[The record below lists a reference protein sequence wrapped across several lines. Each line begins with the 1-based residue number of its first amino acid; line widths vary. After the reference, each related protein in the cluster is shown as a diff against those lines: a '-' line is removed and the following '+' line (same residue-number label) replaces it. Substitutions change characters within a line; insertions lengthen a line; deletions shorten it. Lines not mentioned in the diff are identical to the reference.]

1 MSYQLATA
9 HIPQPEPGT
18 VTILP
23 ASTVH
28 PDPWRNAPFDS
39 ALAREIQALVA
50 RLSPAQRAWVSG
62 YLAGSLA
69 TQAQPGAAPAPAAAA
84 GQPLTILYGSESGN
98 CERLAQQVAAKRE
111 SCRIPC
117 RVLDMLDGRK
127 QDLEQAR
134 QLLVVV
140 STHGDGEPPERAL
153 PLFELLGGRKAPRLT
168 NTQFAV
174 LALGDRS
181 YEQFCAAGQQIDARL
196 EQLGARRLQPRV
208 DCDVEFETP
217 ASTWMESVA
226 ALLAESVTG

>member
-1 MSYQLATA
+1 
-9 HIPQPEPGT
+9 EPGT

-28 PDPWRNAPFDS
+28 PDPWGNAPFDG

-50 RLSPAQRAWVSG
+50 RLSPAQRALVSG

-84 GQPLTILYGSESGN
+84 AAAAAAGQPVTILYGSESGN
-98 CERLAQQVAAKRE
+98 CERLAQQVAAKLE

-117 RVLDMLDGRK
+117 RVLDMLDCRK

-140 STHGDGEPPERAL
+140 ST
-153 PLFELLGGRKAPRLT
+153 
-168 NTQFAV
+168 
-174 LALGDRS
+174 
-181 YEQFCAAGQQIDARL
+181 
-196 EQLGARRLQPRV
+196 
-208 DCDVEFETP
+208 
-217 ASTWMESVA
+217 
-226 ALLAESVTG
+226 

>member
-28 PDPWRNAPFDS
+28 PDPWRNAPFDG

-84 GQPLTILYGSESGN
+84 AAAAGQPVTILYGSESGN
-98 CERLAQQVAAKRE
+98 CERLAQQVAAKLE
-111 SCRIPC
+111 SC
-117 RVLDMLDGRK
+117 
-127 QDLEQAR
+127 
-134 QLLVVV
+134 
-140 STHGDGEPPERAL
+140 
-153 PLFELLGGRKAPRLT
+153 
-168 NTQFAV
+168 
-174 LALGDRS
+174 
-181 YEQFCAAGQQIDARL
+181 
-196 EQLGARRLQPRV
+196 
-208 DCDVEFETP
+208 
-217 ASTWMESVA
+217 
-226 ALLAESVTG
+226 